1 MIKENKMSKLIY
13 ESLDKI
19 NFKDGMVILNS
30 SEVENNIKH
39 KVILSLG
46 MYTDE
51 PSKTKEI
58 LFSFLSSGDVEL
70 EKVSLLS
77 IAHIA
82 RVFRNINQGELIE
95 KIKIMK
101 HKDVLKGTIEDVLDD
116 VSIFEKGDT

>member
-1 MIKENKMSKLIY
+1 MIKENKMSKLIC

-58 LFSFLSSGDVEL
+58 LFLLSSGDVEL

-101 HKDVLKGTIEDVLDD
+101 HKDVLKGEL
-116 VSIFEKGDT
+116 